1 MDRTVSSLKVNIS
14 GWCIDSD
21 VITMETLRTPKK
33 KKNLKFEKMRTYK
46 NPDPFFKQNLGIPRV
61 KAPEQRSFFFF
72 FLKSER
78 HPCRPEANCSSAA
91 RLISSIC
98 FLQPSLRNGGC
109 LPWPAL
115 STKQQATR
123 YRAAHPC
130 GGEIPIMVHLVCSMP
145 SGEKPDFSIFIRGF
159 FKLPYFQTLR
169 AQIYGNRGP

>member
-1 MDRTVSSLKVNIS
+1 MDRGSSKVNIC
-14 GWCIDSD
+14 GWS
-21 VITMETLRTPKK
+21 VVSTMTASRQRAGGHQKK
-33 KKNLKFEKMRTYK
+33 KINKKCRHTKTQTHSASKILEYHEWRPRS
-46 NPDPFFKQNLGIPRV
+46 NPL
-61 KAPEQRSFFFF
+61 FFF

-159 FKLPYFQTLR
+159 FKLPYFQTLW
-169 AQIYGNRGP
+169 AQIYGSRGP